1 MFDILNCVQS
11 RALREYW
18 HVMNY
23 TPSFKECIYFIYHRD
38 DISLNEKIEMAEGLL
53 GLMKPDD
60 ECYDPLARYIEQ
72 NKKYI
77 DYFCSP
83 CEEGTLFVHESSFA
97 DDGED
102 EHYFG
107 RRYYHNLS
115 EIKDYLEGFGH
126 NEVELTHVVERRVM
140 TATDKGMTAYIEFG
154 EDDEIIVQ
162 DLFGGADFFNDYD
175 NPGWNDIILGNY
187 CYVHPFRK
195 GQILY
200 SDLCHRKCV
209 VADVTP
215 DCKLEIYF
223 IDRHNCIERMFTEPC
238 KINKISPYN
247 DYADEEEAV
256 ILHELAAYINGEI
269 KLPRLLHEY
278 SLFRARKNLARAE
291 GYGFLY
297 NEDLF

>member
-107 RRYYHNLS
+107 RRYYNELS
-115 EIKDYLEGFGH
+115 EIKEYLEEFGRD
-126 NEVELTHVVERRVM
+126 EVALTHVVERRVM
-140 TATDKGMTAYIEFG
+140 TETDCGLTAYIEFG
-154 EDDEIIVQ
+154 KYDEIVIWELFGCGAVFKDDE
-162 DLFGGADFFNDYD
+162 
-175 NPGWNDIILGNY
+175 NPGWEDIILGNY

-200 SDLCHRKCV
+200 SGLCHRKCV
-209 VADVTP
+209 VVDDTFYDKP
-215 DCKLEIYF
+215 EIYF
-223 IDRHNCIERMFTEPC
+223 IDRQNCIERTFTEPWRLDR
-238 KINKISPYN
+238 ISPYN
-247 DYADEEEAV
+247 DYAGEEEAEF
-256 ILHELAAYINGEI
+256 LKELAAYINGET

-278 SLFRARKNLARAE
+278 SLFRAKADLARAE
-291 GYGFLY
+291 GWSFLY
-297 NEDLF
+297 K